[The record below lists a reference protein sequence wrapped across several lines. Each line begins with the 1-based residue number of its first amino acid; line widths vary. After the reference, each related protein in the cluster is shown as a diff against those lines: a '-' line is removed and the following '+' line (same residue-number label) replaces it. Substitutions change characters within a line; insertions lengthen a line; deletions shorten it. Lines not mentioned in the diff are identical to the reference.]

1 MENGRF
7 LQKINGPMR
16 KRILL
21 LLSVILLAIT
31 SLSAQSINIAAA
43 ADLRNLLDL
52 VANDF
57 KASNPGVKIEIIY
70 GSSGNLYQQIVNQAP
85 FNIFFSADISYPKKL
100 DSLGLTGTKPKL
112 YAIGHLVMWSST
124 LDVSKGIDLL
134 KNPDVKKIAI
144 ANPKV
149 APYGKRAMECLKYYG
164 LEATVK
170 DKIVEGENASQAAQ
184 FVLSGN
190 AEVGLIAVSL
200 ALSPELKAK
209 GKYFLIDEKSYS
221 KLDQAYVILK
231 NAATNKDAVK
241 FTQFIDSL
249 PVRKLFAEYGFKLPN
264 EH

>member
-1 MENGRF
+1 
-7 LQKINGPMR
+7 MR

-21 LLSVILLAIT
+21 LLSVILLVIT
-31 SLSAQSINIAAA
+31 SLSAQTINIAAA
-43 ADLRNLLDL
+43 ADLRNLLDQ

-57 KASNPGVKIEIIY
+57 KKSNPGVKIEIIY
-70 GSSGNLYQQIVNQAP
+70 GSSGNLFQQILNQAP
-85 FNIFFSADISYPKKL
+85 FDIFFSADLSYPKKL
-100 DSLGLTGTKPKL
+100 DSLNLTGNRPKL
-112 YAIGHLVMWSST
+112 YAIGHLVLWSST

-164 LEATVK
+164 METMVK
-170 DKIVEGENASQAAQ
+170 EKIVEGENVSQAAQ
-184 FVLSGN
+184 FVLTGN
-190 AEVGLIAVSL
+190 AEAGLIALSL
-200 ALSPELKAK
+200 ALSPEMKAK

-231 NAATNKDAVK
+231 NSVTNKNVIK
-241 FTQFIDSL
+241 FTQFIESEQ
-249 PVRKLFAEYGFKLPN
+249 VRKLFAAYGFKLPN